1 MGEVI
6 EKAYAKINLTLDVLF
21 KRDDGYHEV
30 EMIMTSLELAD
41 YLSFSKRDDKQI
53 LLSAEGGSIPVNE
66 ENLCYKAAFLLQ
78 QHFGVE
84 YGVNIAIN
92 KQIPVAAG
100 LAGGSSDA
108 AATLRGLNTL
118 WELKLSLGELE
129 ELGAQIGSDV
139 PFCVRG
145 NTALARGRGEVL
157 ELIAPMPSCFVVLAK
172 PKFGFSTARV
182 YDILNLNNIVH
193 PDTTAM
199 IAAIESQDVTQIG
212 ALLSNVLANYNKD
225 EIVKIKQVMDASTT
239 QGVLMSG
246 SGPTMYA
253 LFSSENQA
261 TRLFNSLKGFCDDV
275 YLTKTR
281 MSGKEKSEV
290 SS

>member
-41 YLSFSKRDDKQI
+41 YLTFSIRNDRQI

-78 QHFGVE
+78 QHFDVQQ
-84 YGVNIAIN
+84 GVNIAIN

-108 AATLRGLNTL
+108 AATLRGLNVL
-118 WELKLSLGELE
+118 WDLKLTLDELE
-129 ELGAQIGSDV
+129 VLGAKIGSDV

-145 NTALARGRGEVL
+145 NTAIARGRGELL
-157 ELIAPMPSCFVVLAK
+157 EPIAPMPSCFVVLAK

-193 PDTTAM
+193 PDTAKMVT
-199 IAAIESQDVTQIG
+199 AIESRDVAQIG
-212 ALLSNVLANYNKD
+212 ALLGNVLASYNKD
-225 EIVKIKQVMDASTT
+225 EIVKIKQVMDASQA

-253 LFSSENQA
+253 LFTSEKQA

-281 MSGKEKSEV
+281 VSSKEKSEV
-290 SS
+290 IS